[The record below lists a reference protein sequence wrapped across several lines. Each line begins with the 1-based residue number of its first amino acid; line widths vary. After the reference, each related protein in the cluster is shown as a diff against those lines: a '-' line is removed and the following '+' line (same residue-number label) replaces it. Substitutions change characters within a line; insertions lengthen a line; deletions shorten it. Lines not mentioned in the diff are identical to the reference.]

1 MNSIEHHGHKARDAN
16 RRRDADG
23 RTDEDEQPKQLDLVW
38 HYQMFCYYSPIVVGS
53 LLHHSWELLMKI
65 SFQAFRTL
73 VIAAILVFLAGS
85 ALPGLAARAQQN
97 SSATRAQTSPFR
109 LVSATSG
116 TKETTQNEQYVIEDP
131 RNVFHLPADKKVIV
145 VLNWDG
151 PTGLH
156 HFEATWVDPSGK
168 VVFIGDVDIQSPSSR
183 FSCSWTLNITD
194 PNSTRAGLW
203 ALESKIDGLSAGAYT
218 FQIVASTSSANAP
231 APVPAASDVYQR
243 ALSASVFIDSLDAG
257 GDVFRQGSGFFIGK
271 GIVATAF
278 QVIDGASSLRID
290 FPNGQNATTDRVLA
304 WNRWQDWAIIK
315 VDDSTAQALER
326 APTDS
331 WKVGDQGYLL
341 DANENGRTIQNV
353 GITGIQQPPDA
364 GERVNTS
371 WWGGSRTIGSPL
383 LDKYGR
389 AIGVLGGSLIPGME
403 TVRTVALGNYA
414 VAGQPF
420 VGPSV
425 PTVVPISLLPAEAS
439 LRQAS
444 TLAEIAAKG
453 EFVPPLQHDSQ
464 LVNATLC
471 KSFRRVGDVALMPTD
486 QTTQF
491 SRSRDTLQLVVT
503 WGPDKKEKSVVQMR
517 IFGLNNHL
525 VEESKPGK
533 IELRP
538 QNTAYTGIRMPIAA
552 LAPGIYRA
560 DLFLGDAPEWR
571 AFFKVTE

>member
-1 MNSIEHHGHKARDAN
+1 
-16 RRRDADG
+16 
-23 RTDEDEQPKQLDLVW
+23 
-38 HYQMFCYYSPIVVGS
+38 
-53 LLHHSWELLMKI
+53 MKI
-65 SFQAFRTL
+65 PFKAFRTSL
-73 VIAAILVFLAGS
+73 GAAILFFLAGNVLP
-85 ALPGLAARAQQN
+85 ALAVRAREN
-97 SSATRAQTSPFR
+97 SATAQSQTSPFR
-109 LVSATSG
+109 LISATSG
-116 TKETTQNEQYVIEDP
+116 TQETTKNEQYVIEDP
-131 RNVFHLPADKKVIV
+131 RNVFHLPADNKVIV
-145 VLNWDG
+145 VLNWEG

-183 FSCSWTLNITD
+183 FSCSWTLHVPD
-194 PNSTRAGLW
+194 SVREGLW
-203 ALESKIDGLSAGAYT
+203 AVESKIDGLPAGAYT
-218 FQIVASTSSANAP
+218 FQIVASPSASNAP

-243 ALSASVFIDSLDAG
+243 ALAASVFIDSLDAG
-257 GDVFRQGSGFFIGK
+257 GNVFRHGSGFFIGK

-278 QVIDGASSLRID
+278 QVIDGATSLRID
-290 FPNGQNATTDRVLA
+290 FPNGQNAATDRVLA

-326 APTDS
+326 APADS

-353 GITGIQQPPDA
+353 GITGIQQPPEA

-371 WWGGSRTIGSPL
+371 WWGGSRTMGSPL

-389 AIGVLGGSLIPGME
+389 VIGVLGGSLIPGIE
-403 TVRTVALGNYA
+403 TVRAVALGNYA

-439 LRQAS
+439 LALPS
-444 TLAEIAAKG
+444 TLGEMAAKG

-464 LVNATLC
+464 LISGTLC
-471 KSFRRVGDVALMPTD
+471 KTFRRVGNVALVPTD

-503 WGPDKKEKSVVQMR
+503 WGPDKKEKGVLQMR
-517 IFGLNNHL
+517 IFDLNNHL
-525 VEESKPGK
+525 LEKSKQGK

-552 LAPGIYRA
+552 LKPGIYRA